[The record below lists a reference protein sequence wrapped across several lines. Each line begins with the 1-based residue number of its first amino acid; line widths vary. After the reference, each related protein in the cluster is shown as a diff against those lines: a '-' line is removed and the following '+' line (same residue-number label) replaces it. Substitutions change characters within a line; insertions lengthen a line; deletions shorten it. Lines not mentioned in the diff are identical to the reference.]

1 MIKYVAVLLLAGC
14 AATVPVKQVFPTAP
28 PELLK
33 LCPSLTTIDTPEV
46 KLSELMSVVSANY
59 TKYYECSNVL
69 EAWITWYN
77 QNKKISEE

>member
-1 MIKYVAVLLLAGC
+1 MIKYIVVLLLAGC
-14 AATVPVKQVFPTAP
+14 AATVPVKQAFPTAP

-46 KLSELMSVVSANY
+46 KLSELLNVVSANY
-59 TKYYECSNVL
+59 TKYYECSNIL
-69 EAWITWYN
+69 EAWISWYN